1 MNPLHPVAFLLALFI
16 AAVAVPTA
24 HAEVGS
30 AAASLDVQRSLS
42 IASARPIRLLD
53 ESSASLTVEGD
64 IRPDAPA
71 LIRVSGDPGRLYRI
85 RIPLTSDLA
94 SGAARISDLRILSVN
109 AGDVSMSG
117 VARMDHQGQ
126 DLLQISGSLRTSDNG
141 RAETPPALPLSIDYE

>member
-1 MNPLHPVAFLLALFI
+1 M
-16 AAVAVPTA
+16 
-24 HAEVGS
+24 
-30 AAASLDVQRSLS
+30 
-42 IASARPIRLLD
+42 D

-94 SGAARISDLRILSVN
+94 SGAARINDLRILSVN